1 MCQPITGRC
10 CTSVCHLLNYL
21 LISNAKFLFLPF
33 RLVTTFPWV
42 WQLSCENYW
51 CLDIRDLSRNSRF
64 TEFGILTEMSCCKS
78 AQMTE
83 TSFTILSHL
92 KTNIKNIIEFNV
104 RLLVRSSRTNAVLR
118 WYHTFSFVFRSPT
131 VHNVYKTSVYL
142 LGFKFSTW
150 KSSFRC
156 KKQNSVHIYFF

>member
-33 RLVTTFPWV
+33 RLVTTFPWF

-64 TEFGILTEMSCCKS
+64 TEFGILKMSCCKS

-83 TSFTILSHL
+83 TSFTILSHCAIL
-92 KTNIKNIIEFNV
+92 LIVKLIFQANLSSINHKPFIFNFSWGSLGLTV
-104 RLLVRSSRTNAVLR
+104 IWKLTSRTLLNLM
-118 WYHTFSFVFRSPT
+118 FV
-131 VHNVYKTSVYL
+131 
-142 LGFKFSTW
+142 
-150 KSSFRC
+150 C
-156 KKQNSVHIYFF
+156 